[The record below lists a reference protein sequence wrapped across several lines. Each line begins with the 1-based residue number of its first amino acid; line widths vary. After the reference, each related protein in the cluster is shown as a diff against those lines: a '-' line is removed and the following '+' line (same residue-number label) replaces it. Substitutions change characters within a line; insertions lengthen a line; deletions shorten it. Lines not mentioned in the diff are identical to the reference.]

1 MRCDDENRRFDEAVA
16 AVGGDGRAVADA
28 IRARARQLG
37 GPLGAAWAGDEALT
51 APAGADTHVH
61 ADTPTRDDGHSDDR
75 PEAGAGTT
83 SAAGGADRPDAVVHY
98 ERLADAA
105 RSSGAGRRP
114 TAARRTVARLAT
126 ARARARGLGH
136 LAV

>member
-1 MRCDDENRRFDEAVA
+1 MRCDDENRRFDETFAV
-16 AVGGDGRAVADA
+16 VGGDGRAVADA

-51 APAGADTHVH
+51 APAGTHAGDPHAGDT
-61 ADTPTRDDGHSDDR
+61 TPAGSGGDGGDQ
-75 PEAGAGTT
+75 PGPGATT
-83 SAAGGADRPDAVVHY
+83 TAGGADRPDPVVHY

-114 TAARRTVARLAT
+114 KAARRTVARLA
-126 ARARARGLGH
+126 AARGLGR
-136 LAV
+136 LAG